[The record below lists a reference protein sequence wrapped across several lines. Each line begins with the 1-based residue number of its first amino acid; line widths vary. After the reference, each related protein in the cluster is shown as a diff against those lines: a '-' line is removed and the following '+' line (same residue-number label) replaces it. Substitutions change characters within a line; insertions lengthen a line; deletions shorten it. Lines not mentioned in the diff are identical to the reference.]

1 MKRMYLKP
9 KSIVIDLEPSAML
22 CSSPLSGDIGDP
34 ATNPAKAPMLDNWD
48 GWADEDSDW

>member
-22 CSSPLSGDIGDP
+22 CSSPLVGDIDDP
-34 ATNPAKAPMLDNWD
+34 ATDPAKARGIDW
-48 GWADEDSDW
+48 DEDMDW

>member
-22 CSSPLSGDIGDP
+22 CSSPLSGDIVDP
-34 ATNPAKAPMLDNWD
+34 ATDPAKARGIDW
-48 GWADEDSDW
+48 DEDLDW